1 MKTNDLWKLSA
12 VGMLAFAAACGG
24 GKKETE
30 QPATTGETT
39 GAATTA
45 PAESAAPA
53 PEAVGATVTPDPG
66 GKVIDVHMKT
76 TQGGASGV
84 YEPADFTAKRGDVI
98 RFINDGG
105 AAHNVNFQIDQNA
118 GNASLPGPSP
128 YLAGSG
134 QTWEMK
140 VDMPAGTYPYHC
152 DPHAVT
158 GMKGVMT
165 VTQ

>member
-1 MKTNDLWKLSA
+1 MKTNTLWKLSA
-12 VGMLAFAAACGG
+12 LGMIAFAAACGE
-24 GKKETE
+24 KKAE
-30 QPATTGETT
+30 QTTTGETT
-39 GAATTA
+39 AA
-45 PAESAAPA
+45 PAESAAPTGAAA
-53 PEAVGATVTPDPG
+53 PATEAVGATVTPDPG

-84 YEPADFTAKRGDVI
+84 FEPADFTAKKGDVI

-128 YLAGSG
+128 YMTGAGQS
-134 QTWEMK
+134 WEMK
-140 VDMPAGTYPYHC
+140 VDMAPGTYPYHC

-165 VTQ
+165 VTG

>member
-1 MKTNDLWKLSA
+1 MKKNTLWKLSA
-12 VGMLAFAAACGG
+12 LGMLAFTAACGG
-24 GKKETE
+24 EKKAE
-30 QPATTGETT
+30 QPATGETT

-45 PAESAAPA
+45 PTESAAPA

-84 YEPADFTAKRGDVI
+84 YEPADFTAKKGDVI

-118 GNASLPGPSP
+118 GNASLPGSSP
-128 YLAGSG
+128 YLTGAG

-140 VDMPAGTYPYHC
+140 VDMDAGTYPYHC

>member
-1 MKTNDLWKLSA
+1 MTMHTFWKLSA
-12 VGMLAFAAACGG
+12 IGVLSLSAACGG
-24 GKKETE
+24 KKTE
-30 QPATTGETT
+30 EPAGTEAT
-39 GAATTA
+39 GAAATTPA
-45 PAESAAPA
+45 PAETAAPA
-53 PEAVGATVTPDPG
+53 PEAAGATVTPDPG

-84 YEPADFTAKRGDVI
+84 FEPADFTAKHGDVI

-118 GNASLPGPSP
+118 GNSSVPGPSP
-128 YLAGSG
+128 YMAGAG

-140 VDMPAGTYPYHC
+140 VDMPAGAYPYHC